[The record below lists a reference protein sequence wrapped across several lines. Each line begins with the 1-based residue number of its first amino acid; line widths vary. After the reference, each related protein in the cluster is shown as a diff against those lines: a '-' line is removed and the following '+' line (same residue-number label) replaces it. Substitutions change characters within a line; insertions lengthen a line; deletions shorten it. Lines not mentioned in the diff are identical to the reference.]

1 MLKRAKLLYN
11 QFLSV
16 GGTVR
21 DTKTTWTGADN
32 ESNDKLVISGVLPSV
47 CVVSLIESK
56 SVKLFIFDTL
66 HSS

>member
-16 GGTVR
+16 GGDSEGHKNNV
-21 DTKTTWTGADN
+21 DWDDN